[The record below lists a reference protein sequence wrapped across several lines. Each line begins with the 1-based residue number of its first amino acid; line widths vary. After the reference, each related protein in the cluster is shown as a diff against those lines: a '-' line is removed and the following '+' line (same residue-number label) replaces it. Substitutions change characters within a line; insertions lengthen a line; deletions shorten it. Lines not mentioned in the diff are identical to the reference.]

1 MNENEKNKYNI
12 EIGSIIRNYRKNKK
26 ITQIE
31 LAEKVGLGKVSI
43 QKYESGER
51 AVPFNVLVNIFQ
63 ELNID
68 MDVLKKFFKNQK
80 ITEFK
85 SILSSLSTSGESK
98 KRIKQILLFIDYF
111 ESLGFSFSIADS
123 FSKEYNIMFGTPE
136 DFIRNPKIIIIKAPD
151 VKDFT
156 FNIGIKDFLQ
166 FLTLYSTNNIKNLY
180 NFLEIYHLDRNNT
193 INDPLEIDRMEDLFI
208 KYPLTQKNNFEKV
221 FEKLEELGEKK
232 REFD

>member
-1 MNENEKNKYNI
+1 MDEKNKEYNV
-12 EIGSIIRNYRKNKK
+12 EIGAIIRNHRKNKK
-26 ITQIE
+26 ITQIQ
-31 LAEKVGLGKVSI
+31 LAERVGLGKVSI

-68 MDVLKKFFKNQK
+68 MDVLKRFFKNQK

-85 SILSSLSTSGESK
+85 SILSSLSTIGESK

-111 ESLGFSFSIADS
+111 ESLGFSFYIADS

-136 DFIRNPKIIIIKAPD
+136 DFIRNPKIVIIKAPD

-208 KYPLTQKNNFEKV
+208 KYPLTQKSNFEKV

-232 REFD
+232 EGV

>member
-1 MNENEKNKYNI
+1 
-12 EIGSIIRNYRKNKK
+12 
-26 ITQIE
+26 
-31 LAEKVGLGKVSI
+31 
-43 QKYESGER
+43 
-51 AVPFNVLVNIFQ
+51 
-63 ELNID
+63 
-68 MDVLKKFFKNQK
+68 MDVLKRFFKNQK

-85 SILSSLSTSGESK
+85 SILSSLSTIGESK

-111 ESLGFSFSIADS
+111 ESLGFSFYIADS

-136 DFIRNPKIIIIKAPD
+136 DFIRNPKIVIIKAPD

-208 KYPLTQKNNFEKV
+208 KYPLTQKSNFEKV

-232 REFD
+232 EKV

>member
-26 ITQIE
+26 ITQIK

-111 ESLGFSFSIADS
+111 ESLGFSFFITDTLDS
-123 FSKEYNIMFGTPE
+123 ENNLRYGTLE
-136 DFIRNPKIIIIKAPD
+136 DFIRNPKVAIVKAPD
-151 VKDFT
+151 NNY
-156 FNIGIKDFLQ
+156 FNIGIKDFLR

-180 NFLEIYHLDRNNT
+180 SFLEIYHLDRSDT
-193 INDPLEIDRMEDLFI
+193 INDPSEIDRMEDLFSE
-208 KYPLTQKNNFEKV
+208 YPLTQEGNFEEV
-221 FEKLEELGEKK
+221 LEKLDKK
-232 REFD
+232 NKGV

>member
-26 ITQIE
+26 ITQIK

-51 AVPFNVLVNIFQ
+51 AIPFNVLVNIFQ

-68 MDVLKKFFKNQK
+68 MDVLKRFFKNQK

-85 SILSSLSTSGESK
+85 SILSSLSTIGESK

-111 ESLGFSFSIADS
+111 ESLGFSFYIADS

-136 DFIRNPKIIIIKAPD
+136 DFIRNPKIVIIKAPD

-208 KYPLTQKNNFEKV
+208 KYPLTQKSNFEKV

-232 REFD
+232 EGV

>member
-26 ITQIE
+26 ITQIK

-68 MDVLKKFFKNQK
+68 MDVLKRFFKNQK

-85 SILSSLSTSGESK
+85 SILSSLSTIGESK

-111 ESLGFSFSIADS
+111 ESLGFSFYIADS

-136 DFIRNPKIIIIKAPD
+136 DFIRNPKIVIIKAPD

-208 KYPLTQKNNFEKV
+208 KYPLTQKSNFEKV

-232 REFD
+232 EKV

>member
-68 MDVLKKFFKNQK
+68 MDVLKRFFKNQK

-85 SILSSLSTSGESK
+85 SILSSLSTIGESK

-111 ESLGFSFSIADS
+111 ESLGFSFYIADS

-136 DFIRNPKIIIIKAPD
+136 DFIRNPKIVIIKAPD

-208 KYPLTQKNNFEKV
+208 KYPLTQKSNFEKV

-232 REFD
+232 EGV